1 LTIDRSLLWRAA
13 AVQALAVAA
22 LSVVLAVLLGKSFFV
37 HWGWLAGPSAWLVC
51 SLLTA
56 RVLHLPLWP
65 TVLGAALAGI
75 PAGIA
80 VLLGVHWLG
89 TALAVGLFAL
99 WCARGAARASRIDG
113 YAG

>member
-13 AVQALAVAA
+13 AVQAAAVAV
-22 LSVVLAVLLGKSFFV
+22 LSVVLAVALGRAFFV
-37 HWGWLAGPSAWLVC
+37 DWGWLAGPGAWLAC

-56 RVLHLPLWP
+56 RVLRLRVGW

-89 TALAVGLFAL
+89 TVLAIGLFAL
-99 WCARGAARASRIDG
+99 WCARAAA
-113 YAG
+113 

>member
-13 AVQALAVAA
+13 AVQAAAVALLSIVLAVA
-22 LSVVLAVLLGKSFFV
+22 LSRAFFV
-37 HWGWLAGPSAWLVC
+37 HWGWLAGPGAWLVC
-51 SLLTA
+51 ALLTA
-56 RVLHLPLWP
+56 RVLHLALWP

-99 WCARGAARASRIDG
+99 WCAATPTSRSDA
-113 YAG
+113 YAK